1 MSGKTNNSKY
11 NNNCS
16 AVGVAKNFLQ
26 IRKDAEVKKP
36 ISTGSGIADFMI
48 SQIPGV
54 GKVVKIINTP
64 PQVGAHIAH
73 GINAY
78 RESCGSRRKK

>member
-1 MSGKTNNSKY
+1 MEL
-11 NNNCS
+11 
-16 AVGVAKNFLQ
+16 FLYLKFFLVFV
-26 IRKDAEVKKP
+26 IKIAGMLVCRLFRKDAEVKKP

-54 GKVVKIINTP
+54 GKVVKLINTP